1 MTTFFFDQIDE
12 LKKQLSIE
20 LEQKKEIDEQDCIEA
35 IYEIL
40 LLAYVYG
47 VEDVNEMLGISAKPN
62 AGKLKDA
69 LAKKYDGKDYTD
81 RIIEY
86 AMLGDIEGIIRV
98 AETEAH
104 RLYMT
109 SAFATA
115 KENGATEKTWLTQ
128 LDERV
133 REQHQE
139 LESVTVPIDMPFVT
153 LDGDE
158 AMFPGDF
165 QNDPSQNV
173 NCRCELLFS

>member
-20 LEQKKEIDEQDCIEA
+20 LEQTKEIDEQDCIEA

-86 AMLGDIEGIIRV
+86 AVLGDIEGIIRV

-115 KENGATEKTWLTQ
+115 KENGATMKTWNAVGDEKTRDTHI
-128 LDERV
+128 DIDGVEI
-133 REQHQE
+133 
-139 LESVTVPIDMPFVT
+139 PIDTPFVT
-153 LDGDE
+153 FDGDE

-165 QNDPSQNV
+165 SMASNNA
-173 NCRCELLFS
+173 NCRCDLLFS